1 MKAKKVICIILTFIL
16 AFTLLSGPWRAEVEA
31 AGPAIAVAVVAIVGF
46 FIVTSGYTFDSQ
58 ADFRTATDAF
68 MESEAA
74 QYVTKIHE
82 IVTDVSSAGLSLA
95 NFNLA
100 KIITQPWFLE
110 FWAAIQDFFGGGEVP
125 GATLTAPD
133 GFAYFN
139 GTLLPDLPTTSE
151 YDWLYST
158 YSDPLTSGRDY
169 GWYCPMIF
177 EDDNYYYLY
186 FWAWP
191 YHQQSINSYRVDYLS
206 WYSDSNDPYSLGASD
221 FLLFRTGR
229 YASAGFY
236 YSKGGDFTFQSND
249 WSFSIKYESSSSD
262 MFNRGIG
269 TSEPSC
275 NNGKLWNIVW
285 SAGDIL
291 IYSDCPGYN
300 EGDVYLSGSQP
311 SLTISDGV
319 IGVYEDE
326 NIVPPSDVIGGFDA
340 GAIDGSIDWALD
352 SSSVYQDLTA
362 AGDVPLTATQTGALT
377 EAGVEVQ
384 TAVKVETMEEYRT
397 PGLTT
402 VFPFCIPFDIYRFL
416 SILTAEREAPH
427 FEFNLNFGELGSHE
441 IEVDLSEW
449 ESVAAVLRT
458 IELLAFC
465 VGLAF
470 ATSKVIKW

>member
-82 IVTDVSSAGLSLA
+82 IVTEVSSAGLSLS

-100 KIITQPWFLE
+100 QIITQPWFLE

-133 GFAYFN
+133 GYAYYN
-139 GTLLPDLPTTSE
+139 GVLLPDLPTEEEYSYLNDRVLIGGSYATGWADPIMVRGSSNSVYLYYFAKDYGAYRFFWCDDTSV
-151 YDWLYST
+151 YGLTQWSGYLLRCSRSASVRFSCKIGDTTADWTERNLYS
-158 YSDPLTSGRDY
+158 SSEESVASL
-169 GWYCPMIF
+169 F
-177 EDDNYYYLY
+177 
-186 FWAWP
+186 
-191 YHQQSINSYRVDYLS
+191 INSAPEGSTAWSIVWAPQDVKYMPQGSSTYELYL
-206 WYSDSNDPYSLGASD
+206 
-221 FLLFRTGR
+221 
-229 YASAGFY
+229 AG
-236 YSKGGDFTFQSND
+236 
-249 WSFSIKYESSSSD
+249 
-262 MFNRGIG
+262 
-269 TSEPSC
+269 SEPSIT
-275 NNGKLWNIVW
+275 L
-285 SAGDIL
+285 
-291 IYSDCPGYN
+291 
-300 EGDVYLSGSQP
+300 EGD
-311 SLTISDGV
+311 V
-319 IGVYEDE
+319 IGVYEDD
-326 NIVPPSDVIGGFDA
+326 NIIPPSDVIGGFDA

-384 TAVKVETMEEYRT
+384 TAVKVETMEQYRA

-402 VFPFCIPFDIYRFL
+402 IFPFCIPFDIYRFL
-416 SILTAEREAPH
+416 NILTAEREAPH
-427 FEFNLNFGELGSHE
+427 FEFNLNFGALGSHE

-449 ESVAAVLRT
+449 ETVAAVLRT

>member
-16 AFTLLSGPWRAEVEA
+16 TFTLLSGPWRAEVEA

-82 IVTDVSSAGLSLA
+82 IVTEVSSAGLSLS

-100 KIITQPWFLE
+100 QIITQPWFLE
-110 FWAAIQDFFGGGEVP
+110 FWAAIQDFFGSGEVDA
-125 GATLTAPD
+125 GNSITAPS
-133 GFAYFN
+133 GKAYFN
-139 GTLLPDLPTTSE
+139 GVLLPDLPTEEE
-151 YDWLYST
+151 YDIFNDRVLIGGT
-158 YSDPLTSGRDY
+158 YEVGYAEPI
-169 GWYCPMIF
+169 IF
-177 EDDNYYYLY
+177 DDGAYFYLY
-186 FWAWP
+186 FFPAD
-191 YHQQSINSYRVDYLS
+191 YGAYRLS
-206 WYSDSNDPYSLGASD
+206 WYDEDTYSLGFSD
-221 FLLFRTGR
+221 CLLYRKQR
-229 YASAGFY
+229 
-236 YSKGGDFTFQSND
+236 GGSCV
-249 WSFSIKYESSSSD
+249 FSISYSDLSDGSDWNFRASYGGSDES
-262 MFNRGIG
+262 MFERGIG
-269 TSEPSC
+269 VSNTHLSSGRIWEIVWTPDDVIVSDSYGTCPNYDTGDIYLAGSEPSIT
-275 NNGKLWNIVW
+275 L
-285 SAGDIL
+285 
-291 IYSDCPGYN
+291 
-300 EGDVYLSGSQP
+300 EGD
-311 SLTISDGV
+311 V

-326 NIVPPSDVIGGFDA
+326 NIIPPSDVIGGFDA

-362 AGDVPLTATQTGALT
+362 AGEVPLTATQTGALT

-384 TAVKVETMEEYRT
+384 TAVKVETMEQYRA

-402 VFPFCIPFDIYRFL
+402 IFPFCIPFDIYRFL
-416 SILTAEREAPH
+416 NILTAEREAPH
-427 FEFNLNFGELGSHE
+427 FEFNLNFGALGSHE

-449 ESVAAVLRT
+449 ETVAAVLRT